1 MKAKIKI
8 FFPAFLFLSFV
19 LAGCSK
25 LLEVKPETFT
35 SGSSYYKTENQLRTA
50 VNGAYSVLQN
60 LNTSGNYWIFTEVRS
75 DNTTYQYNPNN
86 RCCITREQ
94 VDEFL
99 NTSTDRYT
107 ETVWTTLFNGVQQCN
122 VILSR
127 IDGVT
132 FSSEAKKSQ
141 YMGEAKFLR
150 GLLYFNLVRLFGSV
164 PLRVEEVKGPGDAF
178 TKERASVEAVYA
190 QIIQDATDAAAG
202 LPANYA
208 AGDVG
213 RATKGAALTL
223 LGDVYLTQKNYP
235 EAVTTLQQVAGLGY
249 QLVPEYADVFSTSNK
264 NNSESIFEV
273 QYNAG
278 IQGEN
283 SNFFFNFGPF
293 TASLDLTGWQG
304 QLGGLNI
311 PTPSIIDAFEPGDK
325 RKDVSVG
332 YYANPDNNNAFE
344 SFAGGAIPFVKKF
357 YHPPFPNNGW
367 TNDNWPVYR
376 YAQVLL
382 MLAEALN
389 EDNQTGDAYAPLNK
403 VRQRAGLSSLAG
415 LSKEAFRE
423 AVYQEERV
431 ELAFEDKRWFDL
443 LRTGRAVEVMRV
455 HGEKE
460 KARLARVGSESYN
473 VQEYMLLFPVPDSE
487 IRLNGYK
494 QNPGY

>member
-1 MKAKIKI
+1 MKSNI
-8 FFPAFLFLSFV
+8 FFPFFLFLF
-19 LAGCSK
+19 LTLTGCNK
-25 LLEVKPETFT
+25 LLDVKPETFT
-35 SGSSYYKTENQLRTA
+35 SGSNYYKSEQQVRTA
-50 VNGAYSVLQN
+50 VNGAYSILQN
-60 LNTSGNYWIFTEVRS
+60 LNTSGNYWIFAEVRA
-75 DNTTYQYNPNN
+75 DNSTYQYNPNN

-107 ETVWTTLFNGVQQCN
+107 ETVWTTLFNGIQQCN

-127 IDGVT
+127 IEGVT
-132 FSSEAKKSQ
+132 FTDDVKKNQ
-141 YMGEAKFLR
+141 YVGEAKFLR
-150 GLLYFNLVRLFGSV
+150 GLLYFNLVRLFGGV
-164 PLRVEEVKGPGDAF
+164 PLRVEEVRGPGDAF
-178 TKERASVEAVYA
+178 TEERASVEAVYA
-190 QIIQDATDAAAG
+190 QIIQDATDAAAS
-202 LPANYA
+202 LPVIYD
-208 AGDVG
+208 AGNVG
-213 RATKGAALTL
+213 RATKGSALTL
-223 LGDVYLTQKNYP
+223 LGDVYLTQKDYAN
-235 EAVTTLQQVAGLGY
+235 AVTTLQQVTNLGY

-264 NNSESIFEV
+264 NSSESVFEV

-325 RKDVSVG
+325 RKNVSIG

-344 SFAGGAIPFVKKF
+344 SFPGGTIPFVKKF
-357 YHPPFPNNGW
+357 FHPPFPNNGW

-376 YAQVLL
+376 YAHVLL

-389 EDNQTGDAYAPLNK
+389 EDNKTGDAYAPLNK
-403 VRQRAGLSSLAG
+403 VRQRAGLSPLSG
-415 LSKEAFRE
+415 LSKDGFRE

-431 ELAFEDKRWFDL
+431 ELAFENHRWFDL
-443 LRTGRAVEVMRV
+443 LRTGRAIEVMRA
-455 HGEKE
+455 HGEEE
-460 KARLARVGSESYN
+460 KARLARVGAESYN
-473 VQEYMLLFPVPDSE
+473 VQEYMLLFPVPASE

-494 QNPGY
+494 QNPSY